1 MDFLVIEFISV
12 SVGIELV
19 LVLLF
24 RSSEGIG
31 INYT

>member
-31 INYT
+31 INYI

>member
-24 RSSEGIG
+24 RGLEGIG
-31 INYT
+31 INYI